1 MAGQTL
7 QEILAG
13 LGVQQGTVAQVKK
26 GRSEG
31 KIIDKIIAKI
41 KADLKAIDDNGEKF
55 QSKCKAKP
63 AKITR
68 SNLCGERRI
77 EVCVK

>member
-41 KADLKAIDDNGEKF
+41 KADLKAIDDNGEKIPVEV
-55 QSKCKAKP
+55 QSKTGKDYKKQFMWGA
-63 AKITR
+63 A
-68 SNLCGERRI
+68 N
-77 EVCVK
+77 

>member
-13 LGVQQGTVAQVKK
+13 LGVQQGVAQVKK

-41 KADLKAIDDNGEKF
+41 KADLKAIDDNRRNSSRSAKQNRQRLQEAIYVGSGE
-55 QSKCKAKP
+55 S
-63 AKITR
+63 R
-68 SNLCGERRI
+68 SA
-77 EVCVK
+77 